1 MDKET
6 SLELLTLFF
15 NNTPDNVYVKDA
27 SSAFL
32 LASKATVKLLKAEK
46 FEDIEGKTDYDF
58 FPKELADIYFKD
70 EQEIMRT
77 GIPIFDKEEP
87 VYTDSVSEARWL
99 STSKIPLRDQN
110 GKIIGIL
117 GSGRDISYRK
127 HIQETLRNKDIELA
141 HQSGKAE
148 VAADVLHNVGNV
160 LNSVYVSSIEMVEI
174 LSKSSLLGLIKA
186 NDLLQSNRSNIV
198 DFILN
203 NPKGQAL
210 LDYYIKIG
218 EELIAEKNRI
228 ENELSQ
234 QLNKI
239 NIIKEILDIQ
249 QSFTKSPSF
258 FENLSVS
265 GVINDSLLILQ
276 RAVLKNQI
284 TLVNNSAQDLTVFTN
299 KARLTHVIINIVKN
313 AIEAME
319 GSARFNRVITIESKK
334 DITSTYI
341 IFSDK
346 GEGIA
351 KENLALIFN
360 HGFTTK
366 KEGRG
371 FGLHACANSMTE
383 LKGKI
388 FASSE
393 GVGKGSVFTLVFPN
407 HDNYIRTL

>member
-15 NNTPDNVYVKDA
+15 NNTPDNVYIKDTN
-27 SSAFL
+27 SAFL
-32 LASKATVKLLKAEK
+32 LASKATVKLLKADN

-58 FPKELADIYFKD
+58 LPKELADIYFND
-70 EQEIMRT
+70 EQEIIRT
-77 GIPIFDKEEP
+77 GIPMYDKEEP
-87 VYTDSVSEARWL
+87 VYSDSTSEIHWL
-99 STSKIPLRDQN
+99 STTKIPFTDKN

-117 GSGRDISYRK
+117 GSGRDITSRK
-127 HIQETLRNKDIELA
+127 QLQETLRNQDIELA

-148 VAADVLHNVGNV
+148 VATDVLHNVGNV

-174 LSKSSLLGLIKA
+174 LSRSSLQGLIKA
-186 NDLLQSNRSNIV
+186 NNLLQSNRGNIV
-198 DFILN
+198 DFIQN

-210 LDYYIKIG
+210 LDYFIKIG
-218 EELIAEKNRI
+218 EELVAEKNRI
-228 ENELSQ
+228 EKELNQ

-249 QSFTKSPSF
+249 QNFTRSPSF
-258 FENLSVS
+258 FENLNICS
-265 GVINDSLLILQ
+265 VINDSLLILQ
-276 RAVLKNQI
+276 RAISKNQI
-284 TLVNNSAQDLTVFTN
+284 VLLNNTAQGITVFTN
-299 KARLTHVIINIVKN
+299 KAKLTHVIINIVKN

-319 GSARFNRVITIESKK
+319 HSPRINKVLTIETKK
-334 DITSTYI
+334 DNTNTYI
-341 IFSDK
+341 TFSDQ

-351 KENLALIFN
+351 EENLALIFN

-383 LKGKI
+383 LKGRI
-388 FASSE
+388 FAASE
-393 GVGKGSVFTLVFPN
+393 GIGKGSVFTLIFTN
-407 HDNYIRTL
+407 HD